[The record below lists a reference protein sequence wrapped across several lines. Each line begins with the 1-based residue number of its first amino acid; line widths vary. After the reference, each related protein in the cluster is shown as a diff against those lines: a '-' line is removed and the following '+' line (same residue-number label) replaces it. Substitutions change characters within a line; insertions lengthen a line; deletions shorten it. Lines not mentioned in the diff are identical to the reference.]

1 MVIICS
7 RRGWFLCRTLSSKK
21 LKAHIGKSEMRRGRV
36 KVYISVG
43 FLHISEIN
51 KILGKVGIT
60 NMAYL
65 TTTGSGQP
73 VLILKEGTTRSRGKE
88 AQRNNIMAARVIG
101 EVLKT
106 TLGPRGMD
114 KMLIDSLGDITITN
128 DGAAIL
134 KEIDVEHPAA
144 KMMVEI
150 AKTQDDMVG
159 DGTTSAVVLA
169 SELLKRAEELLEQN
183 IHPTILV
190 SGFRKASQKAIEVI
204 NKTAVPLDINDRKT
218 LLKVALT
225 SMSSKAIG
233 GAKDHLAEISID
245 AVKQI
250 AEQRGEKTIADID
263 NIQLIKKTGKS
274 LLETEL
280 IQGII
285 IDKEVVNP
293 GMLKMK
299 ENAKIA
305 LIDSALEIE
314 KTEISAEIRIKD
326 PTQMKAFLDQEND
339 MMQDMVVKIKASG
352 ANVIFCQKGIDDM
365 VQHFL
370 AKEGIIAARRVK
382 ESDME
387 KLARATGG
395 RIISDLDDLKKA
407 DLGSAGLVEERKI
420 GDDKMIF
427 VEKCKDPHSVAILIR
442 AGLERMVDEAER
454 AMTDSLSVVSDVIEN
469 SQIVPGG
476 GAIEI
481 EIAKE
486 LRKYATKVG
495 GREQLAVEA
504 FADAVEVIPRTLA
517 ENAGLEPIDILVE
530 LRSTH
535 DKADGKFTGI
545 NVFTGKLQD
554 SVANGV
560 IEPIVVKEQAIK
572 SAAESAAMILRI
584 DDVITAKA
592 PKAPAGGPGGMPGGM
607 GEE

>member
-1 MVIICS
+1 
-7 RRGWFLCRTLSSKK
+7 
-21 LKAHIGKSEMRRGRV
+21 
-36 KVYISVG
+36 
-43 FLHISEIN
+43 
-51 KILGKVGIT
+51 
-60 NMAYL
+60 MAYL

-73 VLILKEGTTRSRGKE
+73 VLILKEGTTRSKGKE

-150 AKTQDDMVG
+150 ARTQDDMVG
-159 DGTTSAVVLA
+159 DGTTSAVVIA
-169 SELLKRAEELLEQN
+169 SELLRKAEELLDQN

-190 SGFRKASQKAIEVI
+190 SGYRKASQKAIDVI
-204 NKTAVPLDINDRKT
+204 NKVSVPLDVNDRNT

-225 SMSSKAIG
+225 SMSSKSVGSARE
-233 GAKDHLAEISID
+233 HLAEISID
-245 AVKQI
+245 AVKQVT
-250 AEQRGEKTIADID
+250 EQRGDKTIADID

-274 LLETEL
+274 LLETQL
-280 IQGII
+280 IRGVI

-293 GMLKMK
+293 GMPKMK
-299 ENAKIA
+299 ENAKVA

-314 KTEISAEIRIKD
+314 KTEITAEIRIKD
-326 PTQMKAFLDQEND
+326 PTQMKAFLDQENTI
-339 MMQDMVVKIKASG
+339 MQDMVTKIKSSG
-352 ANVIFCQKGIDDM
+352 ATVIFCQKGIDDM

-395 RIISDLDDLKKA
+395 RIISDLDDIKST
-407 DLGSAGLVEERKI
+407 DLGLAGLVEERKI

-454 AMTDSLSVVSDVIEN
+454 AMTDCLSVVSDVIEN
-469 SQIVPGG
+469 NKIVPGG

-504 FADAVEVIPRTLA
+504 FADAIEVIPRTLA
-517 ENAGLEPIDILVE
+517 DNAGLDPIDILVE
-530 LRSTH
+530 MRSVH
-535 DKADGKFTGI
+535 DKEEGKNKGI
-545 NVFTGKLQD
+545 NIFTGKLQD
-554 SVANGV
+554 SITNGV

-572 SAAESAAMILRI
+572 SASESAALILRI

-592 PKAPAGGPGGMPGGM
+592 PKAPAGPGGM